1 MNLKYVILISLLIF
15 LSLSASGHQGE
26 KDTTHMEQDHKHQ
39 IEQAGNHHHDSSLH
53 PKDVI
58 ASFHDFPNLHPLIV
72 HFPIVLILLASIF
85 QIAGFF
91 VFKREISWIVLIIV
105 TIGFIGALIAGIL
118 AHPHTHDL
126 SDFTAQVLAKHD
138 FYAYLTMWA
147 SGIGVLLK
155 VGSHFFLEGKLWPE
169 LVVAL
174 ALLISAY
181 AVSKTGHYGAQL
193 VHIEGVGPQG
203 KFLETDS
210 HSH

>member
-1 MNLKYVILISLLIF
+1 MNLKYPILILLLVF
-15 LSLSASGHQGE
+15 FSFCASAYQGE
-26 KDTTHMEQDHKHQ
+26 NDTTYMVKDQNHQ
-39 IEQAGNHHHDSSLH
+39 IEEAGNHDHDSSQH
-53 PKDVI
+53 PKDVT

-72 HFPIVLILLASIF
+72 HFPIVLLLLAAMF

-91 VFKREISWIVLIIV
+91 VFKKEIGWIVLVMV
-105 TIGFIGALIAGIL
+105 TTGFIGALIAGIL

-126 SDFTAQVLAKHD
+126 SEFTAKVLAKHD

-147 SGIGVLLK
+147 SGISILLK
-155 VGSHFFLEGKLWPE
+155 VGSNLFFERKLWPE
-169 LVVAL
+169 LVVVL

-203 KFLETDS
+203 NYLETHS

>member
-1 MNLKYVILISLLIF
+1 MNLKYVILISLLMF

-26 KDTTHMEQDHKHQ
+26 KDTTHMVQDNEHQ
-39 IEQAGNHHHDSSLH
+39 LEQAGNHHNDSSQH
-53 PKDVI
+53 PKDVT

-105 TIGFIGALIAGIL
+105 TLGFIGALIAGIL

-126 SDFTAQVLAKHD
+126 SEFTAQVLAKHD
-138 FYAYLTMWA
+138 FHAYLTMWA
-147 SGIGVLLK
+147 SGISVLLK
-155 VGSHFFLEGKLWPE
+155 VGSHFFLERKLWPE
-169 LVVAL
+169 LVVTL

-181 AVSKTGHYGAQL
+181 AVSITGHHGAQL

-203 KFLETDS
+203 NYLETDS